1 MLVQR
6 ELSVDPGGF
15 VAAASAARFG
25 PPAEAT
31 RAAGEAR
38 RELRGLV
45 GRMRRRLSGRDR
57 RPRHALLRSLGF
69 AA

>member
-1 MLVQR
+1 VQR

-45 GRMRRRLSGRDR
+45 RRMRRRLSGRDR
-57 RPRHALLRSLGF
+57 LRGMLSLRSLGF